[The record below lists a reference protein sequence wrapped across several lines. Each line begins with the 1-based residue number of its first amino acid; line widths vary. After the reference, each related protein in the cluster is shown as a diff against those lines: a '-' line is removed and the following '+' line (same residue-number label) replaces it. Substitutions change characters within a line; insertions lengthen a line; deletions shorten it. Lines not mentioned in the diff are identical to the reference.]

1 MGLDKINRE
10 RLRYLSRTLNTTSI
24 EIEKALDFKYG
35 HDNNRDLN
43 AYTDN
48 DIKEAIKY
56 YYSKKFK

>member
-35 HDNNRDLN
+35 HDNKRNLSD
-43 AYTDN
+43 YTDN
-48 DIKEAIKY
+48 DVKRAIEY
-56 YYSKKFK
+56 YYEKKF